1 MSSRTALAAIR
12 RLAAL
17 GLPSRIAFP
26 EFVSLLHDLTPFDT
40 ASMLWLGADFRPVEV
55 FNNHATP
62 QDVVARYATRWFN
75 ADEARYYPRQAD
87 MLTDPALQVIR
98 VSDFTSDLAE
108 TEIYDEI
115 YRQADHHWIVGLAL
129 MDGRKPIGNL
139 GLGRPKRR
147 RDFTDQELAALRLAR
162 PYIVQAL
169 TREDPPLSWA
179 EPDAED
185 ETGFLVADVQG
196 RVVHA
201 SRGAW
206 RLLHGVC
213 GAPANLD
220 LLLDQVHARARPMLL
235 QLGARITDALK
246 GVRAAPAR
254 LDTVTAYG
262 RFVVRAY
269 ALDDQGGEVQAIGV
283 HIEKRLPIAVKML
296 RSQAFRALT
305 QREQDVAQML
315 AAGLPYPQIAQR
327 LGAGQSTIVTHVRN
341 LGQKLGASGRE
352 DIVRVLCA

>member
-162 PYIVQAL
+162 QFGQPGGEFEV
-169 TREDPPLSWA
+169 R
-179 EPDAED
+179 
-185 ETGFLVADVQG
+185 
-196 RVVHA
+196 
-201 SRGAW
+201 
-206 RLLHGVC
+206 
-213 GAPANLD
+213 
-220 LLLDQVHARARPMLL
+220 
-235 QLGARITDALK
+235 TD
-246 GVRAAPAR
+246 GI
-254 LDTVTAYG
+254 
-262 RFVVRAY
+262 AY
-269 ALDDQGGEVQAIGV
+269 A
-283 HIEKRLPIAVKML
+283 
-296 RSQAFRALT
+296 
-305 QREQDVAQML
+305 
-315 AAGLPYPQIAQR
+315 
-327 LGAGQSTIVTHVRN
+327 
-341 LGQKLGASGRE
+341 
-352 DIVRVLCA
+352 